1 MLTACPQRSFLSH
14 NTDSFGS
21 IRKNDDILNF
31 GFCVIVGQEFA
42 ALLHR
47 FDKFD
52 RKLDTGLN
60 WKIPFVDKVAFKHD
74 LREQVVEVLPQTG
87 VTKDNV

>member
-21 IRKNDDILNF
+21 IRKSEEVLNF
-31 GFCVIVGQEFA
+31 GFAVIVGQEYA

-47 FDKFD
+47 FQKFD
-52 RKLDTGLN
+52 RQLSSGLHF
-60 WKIPFVDKVAFKHD
+60 KIPFVDNVAFKHD
-74 LREQVVEVLPQTG
+74 LREQVVEVLP
-87 VTKDNV
+87 